1 MTEPATESS
10 SWEMVKSKTTPS
22 VADLLTP
29 ERVAISLQV
38 FSKKRLLEEVAKLFA
53 VDNSHLNKE
62 TVFQVLCERERLG
75 STGIGGCVA
84 LPHGRVNGLES
95 ALAVAATLSTPL
107 DYDTIDQQ
115 PINIV
120 FGLLVP
126 AEAKEEHLQIL
137 AHLARMFSDQRL
149 KQDLLTTQTATDA
162 YTKLSQWRFT
172 E

>member
-1 MTEPATESS
+1 MIATASEST
-10 SWEMVKSKTTPS
+10 SWQMARSKTTPS
-22 VADLLTP
+22 IAELLSP
-29 ERVAISLQV
+29 DRVAISIQV
-38 FSKKRLLEEVAKLFA
+38 SSKKRLLEEIARLFT

-75 STGIGGCVA
+75 STGIGGSVA

-95 ALAVAATLSTPL
+95 ALAVAATLKSPL

-126 AEAKEEHLQIL
+126 AEAKEEHIRIL
-137 AHLARMFSDQRL
+137 AHLARMFSDEQL
-149 KQDLLTTQTATDA
+149 KQNILNVETSTEA
-162 YTKLSQWRFT
+162 YDKLSQWHF
-172 E
+172 EE